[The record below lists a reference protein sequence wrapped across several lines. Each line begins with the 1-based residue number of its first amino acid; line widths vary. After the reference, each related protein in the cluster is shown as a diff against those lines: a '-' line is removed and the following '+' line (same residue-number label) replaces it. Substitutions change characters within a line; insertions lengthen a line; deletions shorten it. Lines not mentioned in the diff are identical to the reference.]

1 MNRFRVKK
9 DSEEAFEQVWLTR
22 DTQLTKVPEIGH
34 GETNSAQ
41 SFLVRNTSVS
51 GLPGGGAD
59 GLLSAR
65 TRHAVG
71 V

>member
-41 SFLVRNTSVS
+41 SFLVRNTSVRDS
-51 GLPGGGAD
+51 P
-59 GLLSAR
+59 
-65 TRHAVG
+65 AVG
-71 V
+71 LTVS

>member
-51 GLPGGGAD
+51 GL
-59 GLLSAR
+59 S
-65 TRHAVG
+65 G
-71 V
+71 VRPSVRSIAPTYKQ